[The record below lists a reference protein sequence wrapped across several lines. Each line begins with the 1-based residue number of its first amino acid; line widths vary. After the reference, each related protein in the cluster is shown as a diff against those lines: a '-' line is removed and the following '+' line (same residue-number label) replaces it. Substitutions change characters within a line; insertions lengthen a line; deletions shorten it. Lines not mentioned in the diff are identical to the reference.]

1 MRIVIMV
8 VMLAATL
15 AGCGPSAPP
24 ADNGKPLIVPS
35 AQQAADLTMQEAL
48 RRGKI
53 KALRAPFT
61 VYAVDDQHPL
71 FTVSW
76 DETTLRKLK
85 WKPDSGDKVLDGMA
99 LTIDST
105 EGLSPFYDYCFT
117 YGGDHAQNATHFCT
131 VTLIAAMKA
140 RGEQTKNK
148 AP

>member
-1 MRIVIMV
+1 
-8 VMLAATL
+8 
-15 AGCGPSAPP
+15 
-24 ADNGKPLIVPS
+24 
-35 AQQAADLTMQEAL
+35 MQEAL

-53 KALRAPFT
+53 KALQAPFT
-61 VYAVDDQHPL
+61 VYAVDAQHPL

-76 DETTLRKLK
+76 DKAALGKLK
-85 WKPDSGDKVLDGMA
+85 WKPDAGDKVLDGMA

-140 RGEQTKNK
+140 RGEQAKNK